1 MQTRSIS
8 RGSYGRERWRECY
21 GSRME
26 DFVNKMVEK
35 VGIDKSTAEKVMA
48 FLKDHADD
56 AVKYLQTSGV
66 ADKLPGGLGDKLGK
80 MF

>member
-1 MQTRSIS
+1 MDELIQ
-8 RGSYGRERWRECY
+8 
-21 GSRME
+21 
-26 DFVNKMVEK
+26 KMVDK
-35 VGIDKSTAEKVMA
+35 VGIDKGTAEKVMA

-56 AVKYLQTSGV
+56 AVKYLQSSGM

>member
-1 MQTRSIS
+1 
-8 RGSYGRERWRECY
+8 
-21 GSRME
+21 ME
-26 DFVNKMVEK
+26 ELVNKMVEK

-56 AVKYLQTSGV
+56 AVKYLSSSGI

-80 MF
+80 LF

>member
-1 MQTRSIS
+1 MDEFIQ
-8 RGSYGRERWRECY
+8 
-21 GSRME
+21 
-26 DFVNKMVEK
+26 KMVDK
-35 VGIDKSTAEKVMA
+35 VGIDKGTAEKVMA

-56 AVKYLQTSGV
+56 AVKYLQSSGI

>member
-1 MQTRSIS
+1 
-8 RGSYGRERWRECY
+8 
-21 GSRME
+21 ME

-35 VGIDKSTAEKVMA
+35 VGIDKATAEKVLA

-66 ADKLPGGLGDKLGK
+66 ADKLPGGIGDKLGK
-80 MF
+80 LF

>member
-1 MQTRSIS
+1 
-8 RGSYGRERWRECY
+8 
-21 GSRME
+21 ME
-26 DFVNKMVEK
+26 DFIAKMTEK
-35 VGIDKSTAEKVMA
+35 VGIDKATAEKVVA

-56 AVKYLQTSGV
+56 AVTLLQCSGV

>member
-1 MQTRSIS
+1 
-8 RGSYGRERWRECY
+8 
-21 GSRME
+21 ME
-26 DFVNKMVEK
+26 DFINKMVDK
-35 VGIDKSTAEKVMA
+35 VGIDKATAEKVMS

-80 MF
+80 LF

>member
-1 MQTRSIS
+1 
-8 RGSYGRERWRECY
+8 
-21 GSRME
+21 ME

-35 VGIDKSTAEKVMA
+35 VGIDKATAEKVMT

-56 AVKYLQTSGV
+56 AVKAIQSSGI

-80 MF
+80 LF